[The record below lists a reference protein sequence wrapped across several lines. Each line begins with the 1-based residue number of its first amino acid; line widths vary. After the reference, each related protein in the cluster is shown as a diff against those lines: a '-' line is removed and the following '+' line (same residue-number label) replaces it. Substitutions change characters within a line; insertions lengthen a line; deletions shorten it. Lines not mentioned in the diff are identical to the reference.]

1 MSEDVKVYAFKD
13 IIFKRQNIPGVRL
26 GELCLENGMFLHI
39 TEQADKESCIY
50 SLKVLMPDKELKQYV
65 GLNREEL
72 VDKINYWR
80 NLEQK

>member
-13 IIFKRQNIPGVRL
+13 IIFKRQNIPGVR
-26 GELCLENGMFLHI
+26 
-39 TEQADKESCIY
+39 
-50 SLKVLMPDKELKQYV
+50 LKVLMPDKELKQYV